1 MFLKSL
7 IVPSFTLRREQGL
20 WANTSRDRLALP
32 FLPVQF
38 WAGAG
43 AQGSS
48 LRPRA
53 LWACGD
59 SPCLSPSLG
68 TRRNPWAFRPEASSL
83 RRAPGPQQR
92 QDASGGQDAIQPG
105 APPCGRH
112 QGSETTQGPDP
123 LPLTISKSVIFRW
136 KADVPAGTVEG
147 LWGRYCGPQKG
158 LERGSPRPDHV

>member
-123 LPLTISKSVIFRW
+123 LPLNHLKVCYF
-136 KADVPAGTVEG
+136 PVEG
-147 LWGRYCGPQKG
+147 RRSCGHCRGALGKVLWAP
-158 LERGSPRPDHV
+158 EGSGTGIPTA